1 MKYKWKINDLEEYI
15 KLLKLKLY
23 NLLGIKDI
31 NKIDTDTL
39 INISVKSLLYKRIS
53 YIVYIRDTFQNI
65 KYKSSGILS

>member
-39 INISVKSLLYKRIS
+39 INILNNIS
-53 YIVYIRDTFQNI
+53 KITPWN
-65 KYKSSGILS
+65 S

>member
-39 INISVKSLLYKRIS
+39 INILNNINDEETSYNVKILLA
-53 YIVYIRDTFQNI
+53 DLNQAH
-65 KYKSSGILS
+65 ILLGEI

>member
-39 INISVKSLLYKRIS
+39 INILNNINDEETSYNVKILLADLNQA
-53 YIVYIRDTFQNI
+53 YILL
-65 KYKSSGILS
+65 G

>member
-39 INISVKSLLYKRIS
+39 INILNNINDEETKNWLSK
-53 YIVYIRDTFQNI
+53 YIDIN
-65 KYKSSGILS
+65 